1 MPFLSVG
8 KCCNKGSL
16 NEIQRY
22 DSWKNAKSRPNA
34 QIWSLYLQI
43 QKSYRHFER
52 HIRELKIFHIF
63 PDLISE
69 TKFGVIGS
77 TCCSLSAVRL
87 VYFLQAYFKE
97 IIISVNYFRYDR
109 DVFIAIAY
117 GLLDPNF
124 PVSARTMYIET
135 FAEIC

>member
-1 MPFLSVG
+1 MKFNTLTAKRMLKVDPMPKFKAYIFKYKKVIGIL
-8 KCCNKGSL
+8 K
-16 NEIQRY
+16 
-22 DSWKNAKSRPNA
+22 
-34 QIWSLYLQI
+34 
-43 QKSYRHFER
+43 RHF
-52 HIRELKIFHIF
+52 RELKIFHIF

-87 VYFLQAYFKE
+87 MYFLQAYFKE

-124 PVSARTMYIET
+124 PVSARTMYLET
-135 FAEIC
+135 FEEIC

>member
-1 MPFLSVG
+1 MKPPSSNT
-8 KCCNKGSL
+8 K
-16 NEIQRY
+16 
-22 DSWKNAKSRPNA
+22 
-34 QIWSLYLQI
+34 
-43 QKSYRHFER
+43 KSYRHFER

-77 TCCSLSAVRL
+77 TCSSLSAVRL
-87 VYFLQAYFKE
+87 MYFLQAYFKE

-124 PVSARTMYIET
+124 PVSARTMYLET
-135 FAEIC
+135 FEEIC